1 MSEASADERL
11 TAGMQVFMECLA
23 KAGTQVEKLDKA
35 LIDHHIASLIIRSA
49 VNWMLCFIIRNFRK
63 WSRCGGA

>member
-23 KAGTQVEKLDKA
+23 KAGTQVEKLDRA
-35 LIDHHIASLIIRSA
+35 LIDSSYR
-49 VNWMLCFIIRNFRK
+49 
-63 WSRCGGA
+63 GA